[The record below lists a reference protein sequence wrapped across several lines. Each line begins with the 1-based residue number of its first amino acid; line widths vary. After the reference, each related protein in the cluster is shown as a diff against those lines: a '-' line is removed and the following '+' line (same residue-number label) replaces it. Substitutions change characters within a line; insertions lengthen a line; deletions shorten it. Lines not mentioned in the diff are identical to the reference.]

1 MINTNTVRTQLGSIL
16 TAAGAAATLNRVLDF
31 SAVLDADLRTTSMLW
46 VRLDAEEASANALD
60 IGISQKV
67 EAQFSIIYASDDL
80 DSLDV
85 LRGIVR
91 SGLLGW
97 TPNSADITAAPFE
110 FRSGALSSEMNEQT
124 ADIVWWVDM
133 YATTYLTR
141 AV

>member
-1 MINTNTVRTQLGSIL
+1 VFS
-16 TAAGAAATLNRVLDF
+16 TARCALI
-31 SAVLDADLRTTSMLW
+31 SAPWPPTP
-46 VRLDAEEASANALD
+46 
-60 IGISQKV
+60 
-67 EAQFSIIYASDDL
+67 IYASDDL
-80 DSLDV
+80 DALDV

-124 ADIVWWVDM
+124 ADIVWWVDI